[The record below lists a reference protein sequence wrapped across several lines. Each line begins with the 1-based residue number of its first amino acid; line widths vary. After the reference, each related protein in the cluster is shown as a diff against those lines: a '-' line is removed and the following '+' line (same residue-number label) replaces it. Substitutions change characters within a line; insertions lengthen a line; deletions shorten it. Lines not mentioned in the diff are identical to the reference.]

1 MSTVKVGVANIGE
14 KNLKL
19 DDVSKWEPKEVLYA
33 GDTVFFKHEDAYYS
47 MKVMEFREIFKNK
60 L

>member
-1 MSTVKVGVANIGE
+1 MATVKVGIANVGE
-14 KNLKL
+14 TNLKIE
-19 DDVSKWEPKEVLYA
+19 DVSKWEPKNVLYA

-47 MKVMEFREIFKNK
+47 MNVMDFRRIFN